1 MTITDINT
9 TVPPIDHKAAEP
21 VVVLHRRTIDAVL
34 VGIGAVVA
42 IVLLVAGGL
51 LSWGK
56 NFSSDYVRDELSSQN
71 ISFPTAEALTTE
83 GRTDLLEFAGQPL
96 STGAGAQA
104 YASYIDGH
112 LQKVAAGATYADLG
126 TPERAARADVQAAI
140 DAKAPQATIDGLK
153 ATSAGV
159 TAQRDTMF
167 KGETLRGLLLSA
179 FAWSTVGRISG
190 IAAFAAFTSA
200 ALMLALVVLGIMHYR
215 RGNKALAA

>member
-1 MTITDINT
+1 MTITDIST

-42 IVLLVAGGL
+42 IVLIVAGGL

-56 NFSSDYVRDELSSQN
+56 NFSGDYVRDELSSQN

-96 STGAGAQA
+96 RTGAGAQA

-112 LQKVAAGATYADLG
+112 LQKVASGATYADLG
-126 TPERAARADVQAAI
+126 TPERSARADVQAAV
-140 DAKAPQATIDGLK
+140 DAKAPQATIDELK
-153 ATSAGV
+153 ATSAGI

-190 IAAFAAFTSA
+190 IASLAAFASA
-200 ALMLALVVLGIMHYR
+200 ALMLALVALGLMHYR